1 MKSQLK
7 FIHGRTV
14 AILLLLC
21 QLSSSKSRH
30 RQMTL
35 SVAAGYQECLYIDNV
50 RTGQTLDLEFQVTGS
65 SAPTGKNDITVR
77 LQSPHPRFHTLYQDF
92 MVTQGDFNAMV
103 EEDGDYRLCF
113 DNTPSRWSDK
123 IVWFEIQVEDP
134 EDDYDDD
141 YFDPDAWEDIK
152 SHNEDTESLF
162 NMGIEEIK
170 SSVHMVRLQI
180 NKMRHYFFMN
190 AAQMSKDTYQVEN
203 SFDRINF
210 WSMVQLVLMIIVG
223 VSQVATLRSLFSQ
236 KAPLNNMMAST

>member
-1 MKSQLK
+1 MCKVQLLVINPW
-7 FIHGRTV
+7 IHKRNKANFLT
-14 AILLLLC
+14 
-21 QLSSSKSRH
+21 
-30 RQMTL
+30 
-35 SVAAGYQECLYIDNV
+35 
-50 RTGQTLDLEFQVTGS
+50 
-65 SAPTGKNDITVR
+65 KNNF
-77 LQSPHPRFHTLYQDF
+77 S
-92 MVTQGDFNAMV
+92 FNAMV

-170 SSVHMVRLQI
+170 SSVHLVRLQI

-190 AAQMSKDTYQVEN
+190 AAQMSKVRGKSTFRIFVEVHKN
-203 SFDRINF
+203 ATTSLDFDYVKPCLDL
-210 WSMVQLVLMIIVG
+210 VQL
-223 VSQVATLRSLFSQ
+223 
-236 KAPLNNMMAST
+236 